1 MKKKIILASASPRRK
16 ELLTK
21 AGVVFDVVSSDYEE
35 DMNVSLPPREL
46 AKYLSKGKA
55 ESVAAKHADA
65 IVISA
70 DTFIVYGE
78 QVIGKPHTPEKAKEI
93 LQMLS
98 GKSHSVITGFTVME
112 KAGNCISRAEETLV
126 FMKILTDE
134 IIDEY
139 IATGEPLNKAG
150 AYAAQGLG
158 SALVE
163 RIEGDIENVVGLPT
177 KEVLEVLKEFTHNE
191 S

>member
-21 AGVVFDVVSSDYEE
+21 AGLVFDVVLSDYEE
-35 DMNVSLPPREL
+35 DMNLLLSPREL
-46 AKYLSKGKA
+46 AKHLSKGKA
-55 ESVAAKHADA
+55 ESVAEKHADA

-70 DTFIVYGE
+70 DTFIVYEE

-98 GKSHSVITGFTVME
+98 GKAHSVITGFTVME
-112 KAGNCISRAEETLV
+112 KEGNSISRAEETLV
-126 FMKILTDE
+126 FMKNLTDE
-134 IIDEY
+134 IINAY
-139 IATGEPLNKAG
+139 IATGEPLDKAG

-158 SALVE
+158 GALVE

-177 KEVLEVLKEFTHNE
+177 KEVLAVLKEFENQ
-191 S
+191 